1 MYRSS
6 KTYTWPRLGVFLLRT
21 PQRILII
28 ENVPEYKE
36 IAILNSS
43 KASTSVMLVV
53 TGEGKILPP
62 YVVYKAQQ
70 LYDSWRE
77 RGPKNSRYNRTQSGG
92 FDTFYF
98 SDWVE
103 SVAIPSFKDLEG
115 TKYLIGDNLASHL
128 SFDLIKLCNE
138 INIKFIFLPSNLTH
152 LT

>member
-62 YVVYKAQQ
+62 YVVYKAQH
-70 LYDSWRE
+70 LYDGWRE

-115 TKYLIGDNLASHL
+115 I
-128 SFDLIKLCNE
+128 
-138 INIKFIFLPSNLTH
+138 
-152 LT
+152 